1 MHIAD
6 QRDLAVGGGG
16 AEKFAAKAAPTAMSG
31 YGSNHIRSESLMVE
45 IKRAAV
51 IGAGTMGLGIAG
63 QLANAGVEVL
73 LLDIPA
79 AGDNR
84 NAICERAIE
93 RLLDDSQPGLTH
105 EKNLERITIGNIEDD
120 LHKLADIDWIAE
132 AVVER
137 LDVKKNLYRDID
149 AVRRPG
155 SIVSSNTSTIPI
167 ALLVEDMPEDFR
179 AEFAITHFF
188 NPVRYMRLLEIVR
201 GEYTRQDV
209 IDCLEQFNESR
220 MGKGIVLCNDTPGF
234 LGNRVGVFAIQTA
247 LHAAF
252 KMELKP
258 EEADAVFGRPLGIP
272 KTGVFGLY
280 DLIGIDL
287 MSDVAKSLVS
297 ILPITD
303 DFHEVSAEIPLMK
316 RMIEEGHLGN
326 KGNKGG
332 FYRLQDPADG
342 TSKQT
347 LDFDRF
353 SYRDFDRSKPKAAV
367 DAELAGDFTL
377 LLAQDDKYGQY
388 AWEIL
393 ANTLCYAADLVP
405 DVNDSLVAVD
415 DAMKLGYN
423 WLQGPFEMIDAIG
436 ADRFIERL
444 EKENRRIPDFLRAA
458 GGRTFY
464 RVHGGALQYLCAN
477 GSYENLQ
484 RADGVIRFSERR
496 RTLEPIIE
504 NGKASYFGLPRE
516 LGLVE
521 FHSKANT
528 LDGESMHL
536 LADAVQHASENF
548 QGLIIHN
555 DAQHFSCGV
564 NLEGVREF
572 IVQEDWDGID
582 KFLDHFQQTCLS
594 LKHAPIPVVAAPSG
608 LSLGGGFEVVLHS
621 DKVIFH
627 ANSVTG
633 LVETLVGVVP
643 GGGGVKEMLHRWYDR
658 EGDVSRAAWQAFMN
672 IGYGKTARSP
682 LEAEPLAMFR
692 EGVDDY
698 VMNRDRLL
706 QTAIDAAI
714 ELSGDYQAT
723 RRPPLQMPGRDVWQE
738 MQDWLAKA
746 RDKGH
751 LTPHD
756 VTTGSQIAM
765 IVTGGD
771 VDAGTEMSEI
781 DLCNLERKAFLT
793 LAKTEETRARIAF
806 MLEHGSPLRN

>member
-1 MHIAD
+1 M
-6 QRDLAVGGGG
+6 
-16 AEKFAAKAAPTAMSG
+16 
-31 YGSNHIRSESLMVE
+31 YE
-45 IKRAAV
+45 INRAAV

-63 QLANAGVEVL
+63 QLANAGVDVL
-73 LLDIPA
+73 LLDLPA
-79 AGDNR
+79 EGDNR
-84 NAICERAIE
+84 NALCERAIE
-93 RLLDDSQPGLTH
+93 RLLDDKQPGLLH
-105 EKNLERITIGNIEDD
+105 ESNLERITIGNIEDD
-120 LHKLADIDWIAE
+120 LARLADVDWITE

-137 LDVKKNLYRDID
+137 LDVKKNLYGKID
-149 AVRRPG
+149 AVRKPG

-167 ALLVEDMPEDFR
+167 ALLVEDMPDDFR

-201 GEYTRQDV
+201 GEHTLPEV

-252 KMELKP
+252 GMGLKP

-287 MSDVAKSLVS
+287 MSDVAKSLDS
-297 ILPITD
+297 ILPD
-303 DFHEVSAEIPLMK
+303 ADAFHEVSAEIPLMK

-326 KGNKGG
+326 KGMKGG
-332 FYRLQDPADG
+332 FYRIQDPADS
-342 TSKQT
+342 TSRQT
-347 LDFDRF
+347 LEFDSF
-353 SYRDFDRSKPKAAV
+353 SYRDFDRNKLQATV
-367 DAELAGDFTL
+367 DAELTGDFTVL
-377 LLAQDDKYGQY
+377 LDRGDRFGRY

-393 ANTLCYAADLVP
+393 SNTFCYAANLVP
-405 DVNDSLVAVD
+405 DVNESLVAVD

-423 WLQGPFEMIDAIG
+423 WLQGPFEMMDSIG
-436 ADRFIERL
+436 VDRFIERL
-444 EKENRRIPDFLRAA
+444 EDEDRPVPPFLRTAA
-458 GGRTFY
+458 GKSFY
-464 RVHGGALQYLCAN
+464 RVAGGTLQSLKAD
-477 GSYENLQ
+477 GSYEDLK
-484 RADGVIRFSERR
+484 RADGLIRFSEWRQ
-496 RTLEPIIE
+496 TLKPLLE
-504 NGKASYFGLPRE
+504 NAKASYFGLPRE
-516 LGLVE
+516 IGLVE

-536 LADAVQHASENF
+536 LADAVDHASKNF
-548 QGLIIHN
+548 KGLIVHN

-564 NLEGVREF
+564 NLEGVLEF
-572 IVQEDWDGID
+572 IVNKDWDGID
-582 KFLDHFQQTCLS
+582 RFLDHFQQTCLS
-594 LKHAPIPVVAAPSG
+594 LSHAPIPVVSAPSG

-643 GGGGVKEMLHRWYDR
+643 GGAGVKEILHRWYDR
-658 EGDVSRAAWQAFMN
+658 EGDVTKAAWQAFMN

-682 LEAEPLAMFR
+682 LEAAPLVMFR
-692 EGVDDY
+692 EGIDDY

-706 QTAIDAAI
+706 QTAIDAVM
-714 ELSGDYQAT
+714 ELSYDYYPSGGST
-723 RRPPLQMPGRDVWQE
+723 VRPPLGMPGRDVWQE
-738 MQDWLAKA
+738 MQDWLLKA
-746 RDKGH
+746 QRQGV

-756 VTTGSQIAM
+756 VTTGTQIAM

-771 VDAGTEMSEI
+771 VDAGTTMTENEI
-781 DLCNLERKAFLT
+781 CDLERKAFVT
-793 LAKTEETRARIAF
+793 LAKTDETRERIKF
-806 MLEHGSPLRN
+806 MLEYGSSLRN

>member
-1 MHIAD
+1 M
-6 QRDLAVGGGG
+6 
-16 AEKFAAKAAPTAMSG
+16 
-31 YGSNHIRSESLMVE
+31 YE
-45 IKRAAV
+45 INRAAV

-63 QLANAGVEVL
+63 QLANAGVDVL

-79 AGDNR
+79 EGENR

-93 RLLDDSQPGLTH
+93 RLLDEKQPGLLH

-120 LHKLADIDWIAE
+120 LHRLADFDWITE
-132 AVVER
+132 AIVER
-137 LDVKKNLYRDID
+137 LDIKKSLYKDID
-149 AVRRPG
+149 AVRKPG

-167 ALLVEDMPEDFR
+167 ALLVADMPEDFR

-201 GEYTRQDV
+201 GEHTRQEV

-252 KMELKP
+252 RMGLTP
-258 EEADAVFGRPLGIP
+258 EAADAVFGRPLGIP

-287 MSDVAKSLVS
+287 MSDVAKSLDS
-297 ILPITD
+297 ILPDTD
-303 DFHEVSAEIPLMK
+303 VFHEVSAEIPVMK

-326 KGNKGG
+326 KGTKGG
-332 FYRLQDPADG
+332 FYHLQDPADS

-347 LDFDRF
+347 LDFDSF
-353 SYRDFDRSKPKAAV
+353 SYREFDRNKPQAAL

-377 LLAQDDKYGQY
+377 LLAEDDQYGNY

-393 ANTLCYAADLVP
+393 SNTLCYAAELVP
-405 DVNDSLVAVD
+405 DVNESLVAVD

-436 ADRFIERL
+436 ADHFIERL
-444 EKENRRIPDFLRAA
+444 ERENRDVPAFLNIAA
-458 GGRTFY
+458 GKSFY
-464 RVHGGALQYLCAN
+464 RVDNDRLQYLLAD
-477 GSYENLQ
+477 GSYEDLR
-484 RADGVIRFSERR
+484 RASGVRRFSEER
-496 RTLEPIIE
+496 RTLKPLLE
-504 NGKASYFGLPRE
+504 NDKASYFALSND

-528 LDGESMHL
+528 LDSESMHL
-536 LADAVQHASENF
+536 LADAVAHASENF
-548 QGLIIHN
+548 KGLVVHN

-564 NLEGVREF
+564 NLEGVLEF
-572 IVQEDWDGID
+572 VMNEDWNGID
-582 KFLDHFQQTCLS
+582 RFLDHFQQTCLS
-594 LKHAPIPVVAAPSG
+594 LKHAPIPIVSAPSG

-643 GGGGVKEMLHRWYDR
+643 GGGGVKEILHRWHDR
-658 EGDVSRAAWQAFMN
+658 EGDVTKAAWQAFMN

-682 LEAEPLAMFR
+682 LEAEPLAMYR
-692 EGVDDY
+692 EGIDGY

-706 QTAIDAAI
+706 QSAVDATLA
-714 ELSGDYQAT
+714 LSSAYSSSGGPT
-723 RRPPLQMPGRDVWQE
+723 RRPALEMPGRDVWQE
-738 MQDWLAKA
+738 MQDWLLKTQT
-746 RDKGH
+746 KGY

-756 VTTGSQIAM
+756 VTTGTQIAM

-771 VDAGTEMSEI
+771 VDAGTSMTENEI
-781 DLCNLERKAFLT
+781 CDLERKAFVT
-793 LAKTEETRARIAF
+793 LAKTEETRARIQY
-806 MLEHGSPLRN
+806 MLEYGSPLRN